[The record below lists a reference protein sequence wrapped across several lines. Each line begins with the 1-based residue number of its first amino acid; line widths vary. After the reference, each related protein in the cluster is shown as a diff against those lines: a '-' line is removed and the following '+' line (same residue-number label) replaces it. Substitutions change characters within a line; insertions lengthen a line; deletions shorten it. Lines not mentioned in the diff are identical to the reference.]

1 MEKEDMDEMKTEQ
14 DEINNTK
21 YKEIKINKMI
31 INGKEQE
38 GNIINAEDTKDGQE
52 LNVTVYTQSIETV
65 EKKGGR
71 HCWIY
76 ELLQKGL
83 FHDKRS

>member
-1 MEKEDMDEMKTEQ
+1 MEKEDQ
-14 DEINNTK
+14 NEINDAK

-38 GNIINAEDTKDGQE
+38 GNIISAEDTKDKQE
-52 LNVTVYTQSIETV
+52 LNVTVYTQSIKTA

-71 HCWIY
+71 HSWIH